1 VRVRPA
7 RRFYR
12 FVVDLSGII
21 FVLLAIVW
29 ALYLIPKALRH
40 HDEVARTRAID
51 RFSDSTRVL
60 ARREPVSDRDARLVV
75 RPAASRVSAA
85 AAPAAAPAAGGT
97 AAPAADE
104 RPAGSR
110 AEAPAAKTGS
120 RLLRR
125 HRRRDARAPRPAG
138 PDRRPA
144 ASDRRP
150 AARAAARRRRRILA
164 FLLLCD
170 LAVAAVAYLGRAPW
184 WSVAVPAVLT
194 VLFLVLCRTQ
204 VRRAPARIP
213 ASRRPIEEPDPVD
226 ETSPVTVEPVG
237 QCGEAT
243 FDDEEDTVG
252 VPVAELQAALAAPAA
267 PGGSLW
273 DPLPMTL
280 PTYVTKPAA
289 RRTVRT
295 IDLGE
300 PGTWTSGRTEEDA
313 RIAAQA
319 SEQAAPEHPEQ
330 RAVGS

>member
-40 HDEVARTRAID
+40 HDEVARTRAIE

-60 ARREPVSDRDARLVV
+60 ARREPVSARDARLVV
-75 RPAASRVSAA
+75 RPPAPRVSA
-85 AAPAAAPAAGGT
+85 AAAPAAGGT

-104 RPAGSR
+104 RPSGSR

-120 RLLRR
+120 SLFRR

-138 PDRRPA
+138 PGRRPT
-144 ASDRRP
+144 ASDRHP

-204 VRRAPARIP
+204 VRRAPSARIP
-213 ASRRPIEEPDPVD
+213 APRRPIEQPDPVA
-226 ETSPVTVEPVG
+226 ETSPVTVEPVEPVG

-252 VPVAELQAALAAPAA
+252 VPVAEMQAALAA